1 MLLYIDGSFGM
12 QSISKLEEQ
21 KSSLKDTLTVT
32 LIKNLS
38 CKAVHVQLP

>member
-21 KSSLKDTLTVT
+21 KSSLKDDLTMT
-32 LIKNLS
+32 LIKNFS
-38 CKAVHVQLP
+38 CKAVHVL